1 MRIRDLLAI
10 PHLRLRLLWGEEHLD
25 RTIAGAQVTDLP
37 DPGRY
42 VGEGE
47 LVLTGLMWL
56 QQPADCDRFADVL
69 AAAGVAALGAG
80 DARLGHIPEP
90 LVEACRARGLP
101 LIEVPVEVSFGA
113 IVDEVNRRIAGARAG
128 ELSSALGRHRRIVA
142 AVAEGVG
149 LEELFAL
156 TASEL
161 GVTGGVISAAGTP
174 IAGFPGLPPGER
186 AALAARLAAEYL
198 AAPRLPHVVR
208 IGAEPG
214 TRRGAGQDARTGAQ
228 ADAASGTGTV
238 ARRAGSGTGAG
249 ARTDA
254 GAGTEAGPQTDTGT
268 DIGAVART
276 GAGAGVGAGTRTET
290 GAGTEV
296 GPLTGAG
303 TGVAA
308 YAGTYTLFS
317 VDRSHRAAGWVL
329 ACAGEPGA
337 DVGLELAAC
346 VALERNRQ
354 EEGRRVER
362 RLAAQ
367 LIALAGAAR
376 PEPAELAARLRTCGI
391 ETDDPYAA
399 VAAAVRRPG
408 ATRGPDPAGLGG
420 QVLEELLDRRVV
432 AVAGAD
438 AAVAIVPLAAEG
450 LPGTAEELA
459 ERLRAGVAALAPA
472 LAGASAAVGVSA
484 AARGP
489 SAVRGAVEEAGHA
502 RRMAESR
509 GGGVVTSDEIYTHD
523 LLLATMPD
531 DVRRSFAARLLDP
544 LFDYDRRYRSELVRT
559 LATFL
564 ECTGSWHACADRLHI
579 HVNTVRYRIRRVE
592 ELTGRDLSS
601 MADRVDLFLALRAK

>member
-25 RTIAGAQVTDLP
+25 RVIGGAQVTDLP

-42 VGEGE
+42 VSAGE

-56 QQPADCDRFADVL
+56 DEPADCDRFADVL

-80 DARLGHIPEP
+80 DARLGHIPDA
-90 LVEACRARGLP
+90 LAEACRARGLP

-113 IVDEVNRRIAGARAG
+113 IVDEVNRSLAGARAG

-161 GVTGGVISAAGTP
+161 GITGGVVSAAGTP
-174 IAGFPGLPPGER
+174 IAGSLGVAPDER
-186 AALAARLAAEYL
+186 AALAGRLAREYL
-198 AAPRLPHVVR
+198 GAPRLPHV
-208 IGAEPG
+208 
-214 TRRGAGQDARTGAQ
+214 ARV
-228 ADAASGTGTV
+228 D
-238 ARRAGSGTGAG
+238 
-249 ARTDA
+249 
-254 GAGTEAGPQTDTGT
+254 
-268 DIGAVART
+268 
-276 GAGAGVGAGTRTET
+276 
-290 GAGTEV
+290 
-296 GPLTGAG
+296 
-303 TGVAA
+303 
-308 YAGTYTLFS
+308 AGTYTLFA
-317 VDRSHRAAGWVL
+317 VDRSHRAAGWAL
-329 ACAGEPGA
+329 ACAGEPGV

-367 LIALAGAAR
+367 LIGLACAAN

-391 ETDDPYAA
+391 EAGEPYAV
-399 VAAAVRRPG
+399 VAATVRRPG
-408 ATRGPDPAGLGG
+408 ATRGPDPAALGG

-438 AAVAIVPLAAEG
+438 GAVAIVPLAV
-450 LPGTAEELA
+450 PGGAQMPGVPQTAGALA
-459 ERLRAGVAALAPA
+459 ERLRVGVTALGPA
-472 LAGASAAVGVSA
+472 LAGAGAAVGVSA
-484 AARGP
+484 AVRGP
-489 SAVRGAVEEAGHA
+489 GAVRGAVEEAGHA

-523 LLLATMPD
+523 LLLATVPD

-544 LFDYDRRYRSELVRT
+544 LFEYDRRHQSELVRT

-601 MADRVDLFLALRAK
+601 MADRVDLFLALRAN